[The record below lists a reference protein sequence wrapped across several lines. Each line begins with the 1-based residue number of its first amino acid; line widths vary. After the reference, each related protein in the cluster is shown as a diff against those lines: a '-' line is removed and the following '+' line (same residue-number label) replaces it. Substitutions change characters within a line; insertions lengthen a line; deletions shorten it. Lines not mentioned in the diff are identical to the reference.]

1 MVRKRRASV
10 SEELSTSSLP
20 NKGCLNRPRIT
31 PSRNRSASSSLL
43 RNRPS
48 NGFQMTGP
56 NVAACAEE
64 LPAPLPDVEKVRLIA
79 GPALQEIW
87 SRMGEPRVMQETLF
101 QASASSAMSRTIT
114 FFARS
119 TRSSTFR
126 RSGRISRRTRA
137 RRVARYPLRPTLSPV
152 MPIPTGFGLP
162 GVLVAA
168 KAQYSR
174 QFGRHLENP
183 GKASLTLMRD

>member
-31 PSRNRSASSSLL
+31 PSRNRSPSSSLL

-87 SRMGEPRVMQETLF
+87 SMMGEPRVMQETLF
-101 QASASSAMSRTIT
+101 HGFSLERHVPDHHFLRKIDP
-114 FFARS
+114 
-119 TRSSTFR
+119 SSTFR

-174 QFGRHLENP
+174 QFGRHPENP